1 MSEMTT
7 DVVRSYER
15 PKVPLR
21 LAVVGLRM
29 GRAHADGAS
38 ASGCFEVAGLCDLD
52 EGTLASAAERFPNAR
67 TFRDFREMLE
77 GVRPEVVVVATPNR
91 LHYEECVMALESPGL
106 RGGGG
111 GRRGLMVEKP
121 MTLTLGQARDV
132 LRRAKLAGVA
142 VAVNHQR
149 RTWPAFRT
157 MRKLMTSGAIG
168 TPQLIRASCA
178 GDFLSDGTHLVDTC
192 RYLAGDVP
200 VRRVWA
206 TVFRQKDGY
215 YTGERYGHT
224 VDTAAMAVID
234 FEGGLRAELHTGQL
248 QPPGRSYQ
256 DYEVFGTEG
265 RLWRAGDGAA
275 VPLLLQDTAGG
286 WRQVKLEPFDVP
298 EHPNLSLAG
307 VYVRFYQQIAEG
319 RPNPMSGEAGVAAME
334 ICHAVYESAR
344 LNRVVTL
351 PVEGEVDRWV
361 LDEMIAAGRF

>member
-1 MSEMTT
+1 MSGTTT
-7 DVVRSYER
+7 DPVRSYER

-29 GRAHADGAS
+29 GRAHAEGAA

-52 EGTLASAAERFPNAR
+52 EATLGSAGRRFPSAR
-67 TFRDFREMLE
+67 TLRDYREMLE
-77 GVRPEVVVVATPNR
+77 SVRPEVVVVATPNR
-91 LHYEECVMALESPGL
+91 LHHEQCVTALEHPAL
-106 RGGGG
+106 Q
-111 GRRGLMVEKP
+111 GRLRGLMVEKP

-132 LRRAKLAGVA
+132 LRRAREASVA

-206 TVFRQKDGY
+206 TVFRQKDSY

-248 QPPGRSYQ
+248 QPSGRSYQ

-275 VPLLLQDTAGG
+275 VPLLLQDTSGG

-298 EHPNLSLAG
+298 EHPDLSLAG

-319 RPNPMSGEAGVAAME
+319 RPNPMSGEAGLAAME
-334 ICHAVYESAR
+334 VCHAVYESAR